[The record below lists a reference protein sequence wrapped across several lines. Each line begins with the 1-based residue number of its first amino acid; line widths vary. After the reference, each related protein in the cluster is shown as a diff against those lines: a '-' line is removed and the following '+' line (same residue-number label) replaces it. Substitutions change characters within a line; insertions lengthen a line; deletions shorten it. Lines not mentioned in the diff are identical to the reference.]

1 MEQFL
6 SEYYGILILTI
17 SSLLLLLFLLNYI
30 IKSKRKS
37 NIAMAQ
43 ILNIEPMFIKNN
55 KNYEPYLNI
64 TYQYT
69 VKKKVYYGNSKILFG
84 FFVEGQ
90 NAVNLYY
97 NTDLDMPVLQID
109 QEYFIGNE
117 AIEHKLINTIPVL
130 PIRYL
135 ISDPSRNFILPL
147 NKNYGFLSKK
157 IKKIS

>member
-1 MEQFL
+1 MEEFLFESYGIVILFL
-6 SEYYGILILTI
+6 SSI
-17 SSLLLLLFLLNYI
+17 LLLLILLKFI

-43 ILNIEPMFIKNN
+43 ILNIETIFLKNN

-64 TYQYT
+64 TYQYK
-69 VKKKVYYGNSKILFG
+69 VKKKVYQGSSKILFS
-84 FFVEGQ
+84 FFVEGH
-90 NAVNLYY
+90 NTINLYY
-97 NTDLDMPVLQID
+97 NFDLDMPVLQID
-109 QEYFIGNE
+109 QEFFIGNE

-157 IKKIS
+157 IKKIT